1 MVVVA
6 VLGYCG
12 LVNMV
17 VVLMAFVRVTFF
29 IDVRGL

>member
-12 LVNMV
+12 LVNLV
-17 VVLMAFVRVTFF
+17 VALTAFVRVT
-29 IDVRGL
+29 ILLM